1 MFRKKMLTPIC
12 FALTAWAAVESGT
25 HFRRTLENT
34 GRKERIMEKSK
45 KSPLNRRSFLKGAA
59 AGAAALVAKAPEV
72 TAQQTEAARGSAAL
86 PSARA
91 LAAETDPVSTEVLT
105 ADHPGSDFMLDVM
118 KSLGFE
124 YIAANPG
131 SSFRALHES
140 IINYGG
146 NKNPEL
152 LTCCHEESSVAK
164 ADGYAKVEGK
174 AMAVM
179 AHSTVGLQHAA
190 MAIYNAYAGRVPV
203 FIILG
208 NTIDVAA
215 RRPGV
220 EWYHSAQDAA
230 AMVRDYTKW
239 DDLPISLTH
248 FGESAVRAYKIA
260 MTPPRG
266 PVVLVADSD
275 LQETPIADPARMHVP
290 KLTLARPPAGD
301 SGAVAELA
309 KLLVTAENPVLMGG
323 QAIRTP
329 EGMKL
334 LIELAETLQAPVSGG
349 KFPSRHPLN
358 QAAGGVVRNADLI
371 VGLEVADFW
380 GTVNNVRDQLERS
393 TRPVIKKDT
402 NLVSITANDLYLKSN
417 YQDFQRYTELD
428 MAIAADP
435 EATLPSLI
443 EAVKRLITADR
454 KRVFEERGK
463 KFAAASAQALEQ
475 ARTAATYGWDASP
488 ISTARLS
495 VELWNAIKDK
505 DWASVGGGGGRLW
518 KVDKHYQT
526 LGGGGAAAVGSGLPT
541 SVGAALAHRKYGRL
555 CVSIQNDGDLM
566 YAPGALWTAAHHGIP
581 LLSVM
586 HNNRAYHQEVMH
598 IQRMANRHQRG
609 ITNAGIGT
617 KIEDPN
623 IDYATVARGMGVH
636 GEGPITDP
644 KDLGPALRRAI
655 EVVLR
660 GEPAL
665 VDVVTQPR

>member
-1 MFRKKMLTPIC
+1 
-12 FALTAWAAVESGT
+12 
-25 HFRRTLENT
+25 
-34 GRKERIMEKSK
+34 MEKSK
-45 KSPLNRRSFLKGAA
+45 KSPLNRRGFLKGAA
-59 AGAAALVAKAPEV
+59 AGAAALVAKTPEV
-72 TAQQTEAARGSAAL
+72 KAQRAQAARGSAAL

-152 LTCCHEESSVAK
+152 LTCCHEESSVAM

-174 AMAVM
+174 PMAVM

-309 KLLVTAENPVLMGG
+309 KLLVAAENPVLMGG

-393 TRPVIKKDT
+393 TRPIIKKDT
-402 NLVSITANDLYLKSN
+402 KLVSITANDLYLKSN

-518 KVDKHYQT
+518 NIDKHYQT

-655 EVVLR
+655 EVVVR

>member
-1 MFRKKMLTPIC
+1 M
-12 FALTAWAAVESGT
+12 A
-25 HFRRTLENT
+25 
-34 GRKERIMEKSK
+34 KSK
-45 KSPLNRRSFLKGAA
+45 NGSLNRRRFLKGAA
-59 AGAAALVAKAPEV
+59 VGAAALAMPAA
-72 TAQQTEAARGSAAL
+72 TGAQQPQATAGRGTAL
-86 PSARA
+86 PSAGA
-91 LAAETDPVSTEVLT
+91 LAAETEPVSTAVEVLT
-105 ADHPGSDFMLDVM
+105 ADHPGSDFMVDVI

-140 IINYGG
+140 IVNYGA

-152 LTCCHEESSVAK
+152 LTCCHEESSVAM

-174 AMAVM
+174 PMAVM
-179 AHSTVGLQHAA
+179 AHSTVGLQHAS
-190 MAIYNAYAGRVPV
+190 MAVYNAFAGRTPV

-248 FGESAVRAYKIA
+248 FAESAVRAYKIA
-260 MTPPRG
+260 LTPPRG

-275 LQETPIADPARMHVP
+275 LQETPVAALSALRLP
-290 KLTLARPPAGD
+290 KLTLASPPAGD
-301 SGAVAELA
+301 PVAVAAVA
-309 KLLVTAENPVLMGG
+309 KLLVAAENPLLLGG
-323 QAIRTP
+323 TAIRTP
-329 EGMKL
+329 EGMQL
-334 LIELAETLQAPVSGG
+334 LVELAETLQAPVAGG
-349 KFPSRHPLN
+349 KFPSSHPLSG
-358 QAAGGVVRNADLI
+358 AGQVRDADVILGLDVADL
-371 VGLEVADFW
+371 W
-380 GTVNNVRDQLERS
+380 GTVNSVRDQLERS
-393 TRPVIKKDT
+393 TEPIARKGTK
-402 NLVSITANDLYLKSN
+402 LVSISANDLYIKSN
-417 YQDFQRYTELD
+417 YQDFQRYTEVD
-428 MAIAADP
+428 IAIAADP

-443 EAVKRLITADR
+443 EACKRLITADR
-454 KRVFEERGK
+454 RRVFEERGK
-463 KFAAASAQALEQ
+463 KLAAAHDRGIEQ
-475 ARTAATYGWDASP
+475 ARTAATYGWDAIP

-495 VELWNAIKDK
+495 AELWQAVKDK
-505 DWASVGGGGGRLW
+505 DWAMVGGAGSRLW
-518 KVDKHYQT
+518 TIDKHYQT
-526 LGGGGAAAVGSGLPT
+526 LGGGGAAAVGSGLPIA
-541 SVGAALAHRKYGRL
+541 VGAALAHRKHGRL
-555 CVSIQNDGDLM
+555 CVSIQNDGDFM
-566 YAPGALWTAAHHGIP
+566 YAPGALWTAAHHRIP

-617 KIEDPN
+617 RIEDPN
-623 IDYATVARGMGVH
+623 IDFATIARGMGVH

-644 KDLGPALRRAI
+644 KDLGPALRRAV
-655 EVVLR
+655 EVVRR